1 MPLGR
6 SQVVFS
12 QFEILILD
20 TLCRAR
26 QITNHVVNRSV
37 RRAQLLQFARRSWGK
52 ADRRHTRERNLPI
65 FGWQQLK
72 FSLLPVEDKLAYE
85 VYSEAGE
92 ERGRSTAN
100 AVLVSVAIGIP
111 GFARDNRARVD
122 TGEARY

>member
-1 MPLGR
+1 MPLR
-6 SQVVFS
+6 CSQMMFS
-12 QFEILILD
+12 QSEILILN
-20 TLCRAR
+20 TRCRTR
-26 QITNHVVNRSV
+26 KITDHVVKRSV
-37 RRAQLLQFARRSWGK
+37 CRAQLFQFARRSWGK

-100 AVLVSVAIGIP
+100 AVFVSVAIGI
-111 GFARDNRARVD
+111 
-122 TGEARY
+122 